1 MSVEGKPRSL
11 SRTKDSR
18 CDSGL
23 AASLGSTSACTEI
36 EDGYRTGR
44 VHCCSKVI
52 RLAGL
57 FIYLRCENASIF

>member
-44 VHCCSKVI
+44 VHK
-52 RLAGL
+52 L
-57 FIYLRCENASIF
+57 